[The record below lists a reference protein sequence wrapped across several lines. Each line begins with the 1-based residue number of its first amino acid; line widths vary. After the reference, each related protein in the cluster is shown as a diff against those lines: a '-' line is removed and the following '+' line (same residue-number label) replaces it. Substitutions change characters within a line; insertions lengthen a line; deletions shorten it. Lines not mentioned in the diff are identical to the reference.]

1 MCLLWRRAPAAFSA
15 SGVKTNGRA
24 IARARSRLPARSR
37 AAGGPRP
44 LKEQVGHLPLRLPL
58 HRATPMPVCA
68 PHPRTLTL
76 FRRPPSERMPSA
88 KKKNEVENLDS
99 NIIDPDKR
107 SRRSSNPPPPSKPS
121 RDEDDEDNED
131 RCAQPLPACSARR
144 SPPGCT
150 TCFAATRRSRGA
162 TRRMAATRSTSRRRR
177 HRAAPPRKPSPRPP
191 RPLPG
196 LQAGR
201 PACPPQP

>member
-1 MCLLWRRAPAAFSA
+1 MKTFGGENRRTNRVRAQSEAAACSGLGAETAQRTGGSSSLAASLASRHAHASLSA
-15 SGVKTNGRA
+15 
-24 IARARSRLPARSR
+24 
-37 AAGGPRP
+37 
-44 LKEQVGHLPLRLPL
+44 
-58 HRATPMPVCA
+58 
-68 PHPRTLTL
+68 HPRTSTL

-121 RDEDDEDNED
+121 RDEDDEDNEED
-131 RCAQPLPACSARR
+131 RCAQPLPACSPRR
-144 SPPGCT
+144 SPPSCT
-150 TCFAATRRSRGA
+150 TCFAATRRSRAA

-177 HRAAPPRKPSPRPP
+177 HRAAPPRKPSPRPRP
-191 RPLPG
+191 PLPR
-196 LQAGR
+196 LQAGQ